1 MSRAEE
7 FHKLTKPEQ
16 DLFKRFYSLENL
28 LTLKASIA
36 QGDLKFQAKAHQLNT
51 YDISALAGIEYQ
63 SGGMRILMKKYS
75 NNRAYF
81 LAEYIKTSNSYTLL
95 GCVEHKISSQGLNK
109 KSEPGIKV
117 QFSTNKA
124 NLQMSLKDNP
134 LVMNIGL
141 TAAANEFIG
150 GLDWKFALHS
160 QKYTEYQAAI
170 AWVKN
175 EYRLVAK
182 HIGKELFLGTF
193 ELSYH
198 LKINPSTIL
207 ASFIRTAW
215 ESKVTEIQLGAQH
228 VYNDHTLLKGKV
240 DSNGKCAFLVKREL
254 NPNTSFIVSAEIDTK
269 DATSN
274 KVNHSLGLSLI
285 WDFPESKKLI
295 SNE

>member
-16 DLFKRFYSLENL
+16 DLFKKFYSLESL
-28 LTLKASIA
+28 LTLKAAIS
-36 QGDLKFQAKAHQLNT
+36 QNDLKFQAKAQQLNT
-51 YDISALAGIEYQ
+51 YDILALAGIEYQ
-63 SGGMRILMKKYS
+63 TKGMRVLLKKYS
-75 NNRAYF
+75 NNRAHL
-81 LAEYIKTSNSYTLL
+81 LAEYIKTSNLYTIL
-95 GCVEHKISSQGLNK
+95 GCVEHKISGQGLSK

-141 TAAANEFIG
+141 TAVVNEFIG

-182 HIGKELFLGTF
+182 HIGKEMFLGTF
-193 ELSYH
+193 ELSYY
-198 LKINPSTIL
+198 LKINPLTTL
-207 ASFIRTAW
+207 ASFVRTTW
-215 ESKVTEIQLGAQH
+215 ESKITEIQLGAQH
-228 VYNDHTLLKGKV
+228 MYNDHTMLKGKV

-254 NPNTSFIVSAEIDTK
+254 NPNTSFVFSAEIDTK
-269 DATSN
+269 DATSS

-285 WDFPESKKLI
+285 WNFPENKKII
-295 SNE
+295 SND